1 MDAHNT
7 AGAVGEPSKEAQKF
21 VREHARSIKL
31 RFLAVRV
38 CFSIILA
45 VCIIIIWTSLI
56 SPLMISYF
64 VMPSTDNL
72 TRPFYDQLHQLFN
85 NSHTSKLTCNVTGN
99 SSNITCLPEHIFS
112 CPLCVPICGKW
123 HPFGDAY
130 FTAYRIIAIFMSVIE
145 LVFSSVG
152 AVIFIR
158 VPGSLKF
165 PKIIYLF
172 LFVSVIILSIVFT
185 IASVMGP
192 HRFFCELRNEDH
204 YSVAATPSLLVTILG
219 AIAHYSYVCFDICFL
234 VAAFNIFIIIYF
246 PHWQLFREEKLRI
259 ILVLI
264 ESIVC
269 LVLPVIFPVIHLS
282 ITHNYSFIRVPL
294 LPFPLGDP
302 LTPVYMVLG
311 PLLLLTGI
319 ALTLIALAIYRVQI
333 VKYILY
339 KELVK
344 FKSYE
349 IRHMIFALQVWF
361 TVTFIFIELSF
372 RFANSDIFDF
382 YLDEFWACTTLKLN
396 PQFLS
401 NQSLAPTECIETY
414 KQYVYPVLIMFSY
427 ITTGLSSLE
436 ILVILTTK
444 ETFLA
449 WKNSFKH
456 VFKSLTVV
464 SQPTSTGLHTRSKN

>member
-1 MDAHNT
+1 MNSENT
-7 AGAVGEPSKEAQKF
+7 AVTVGEPGREAQKF
-21 VREHARSIKL
+21 VREQARSVKQ
-31 RFLAVRV
+31 RFLAVRIY
-38 CFSIILA
+38 FSIILA
-45 VCIIIIWTSLI
+45 VCIVVIWASLV

-64 VMPSTDNL
+64 VMPSTENVS
-72 TRPFYDQLHQLFN
+72 RPFYDQLHQLFDDSN
-85 NSHTSKLTCNVTGN
+85 TSKLTCNVTGN
-99 SSNITCLPEHIFS
+99 SSIVTCPSEYVFS

-123 HPFGDAY
+123 HPYGDTY
-130 FTAYRIIAIFMSVIE
+130 FRAYRIIAIFMSVTE
-145 LVFSSVG
+145 LIFSSVG

-192 HRFFCELRNEDH
+192 YRFFCGLRNED
-204 YSVAATPSLLVTILG
+204 YESVAATPSLLVTILG
-219 AIAHYSYVCFDICFL
+219 AIAHYSYVSFDICFL

-246 PHWQLFREEKLRI
+246 PHWQMFRIEKQKV

-264 ESIVC
+264 ESIIC
-269 LVLPVIFPVIHLS
+269 LILPLIFPIIHLS
-282 ITHNYSFIRVPL
+282 ITRHYSFSRIPL

-302 LTPVYMVLG
+302 LTPFYMVLG

-319 ALTLIALAIYRVQI
+319 ALTFIALAIYRVQI

-349 IRHMIFALQVWF
+349 IRHIIFALQVWF

-372 RFANSDIFDF
+372 QFANMNIFDF
-382 YLDEFWACTTLKLN
+382 YLDEFWACTTLKSN
-396 PQFLS
+396 SHFLS

-414 KQYVYPVLIMFSY
+414 KQYMYPVLMMFSY

-444 ETFLA
+444 ETFYA
-449 WKNSFKH
+449 WKNSFKNI
-456 VFKSLTVV
+456 FNTLTVV
-464 SQPTSTGLHTRSKN
+464 SQHTNTGVHTRSKN